1 MSDRP
6 RTAVITGGAGFIG
19 SHLCDAFIERGCRV
33 ICVDNLI
40 TGDEAN
46 LRHFEGNPRFV
57 FMRHD
62 VSEPFDVSG
71 HVDLVLH
78 FASPASPVDF
88 ARYPIEILMV
98 GSAGT
103 RNALELARAKGARFL
118 LASTSEVYGDPEI
131 HPQTEEYHGNVN
143 PVGPRSV
150 YDEATRCA
158 EALTMAYRRTHGVDT
173 KIARIF
179 NTYGPRMRLDD
190 GRVVPNF
197 IFQALRGEAITVYGD
212 GSRTRS
218 FCHVSDLVD
227 GLLRLLE
234 SDHAG
239 PINLGNDGEM
249 TVLELARLIIRL
261 TASGSELCFLPSPVD
276 DPKIRRPDLTKA
288 RELLGYAPRVPAEEG
303 LARTIAWFKARLAG
317 AGA

>member
-1 MSDRP
+1 MRILVS
-6 RTAVITGGAGFIG
+6 GGAGFLG
-19 SHLCDAFIERGCRV
+19 SHVCDLLLQEGHEV
-33 ICVDNLI
+33 IVVDNFV
-40 TGDEAN
+40 TGRREN
-46 LRHFEGNPRFV
+46 LVHLEGEERFILQEG
-57 FMRHD
+57 D
-62 VSEPFDVSG
+62 LCLAPLPE
-71 HVDLVLH
+71 VDAIFHL
-78 FASPASPVDF
+78 ASPASPVGYG
-88 ARYPIEILMV
+88 RYPVETMLV
-98 GSAGT
+98 NSQGT
-103 RNALELARAKGARFL
+103 HRLLELAHARGALFL

-150 YDEATRCA
+150 YDEAKRFA

>member
-1 MSDRP
+1 
-6 RTAVITGGAGFIG
+6 
-19 SHLCDAFIERGCRV
+19 
-33 ICVDNLI
+33 
-40 TGDEAN
+40 
-46 LRHFEGNPRFV
+46 
-57 FMRHD
+57 
-62 VSEPFDVSG
+62 
-71 HVDLVLH
+71 
-78 FASPASPVDF
+78 
-88 ARYPIEILMV
+88 
-98 GSAGT
+98 
-103 RNALELARAKGARFL
+103 
-118 LASTSEVYGDPEI
+118 
-131 HPQTEEYHGNVN
+131 
-143 PVGPRSV
+143 V
-150 YDEATRCA
+150 YDEAKRFA

-218 FCHVSDLVD
+218 FCHVSDLVS